1 MTHCS
6 YFLGTRMT
14 RKEFEDRKI
23 ANRAKGAKL
32 TEEKSR
38 IVSSESVSGSES
50 EASSLVGLKE
60 E

>member
-1 MTHCS
+1 
-6 YFLGTRMT
+6 MT

-38 IVSSESVSGSES
+38 IVPSESVSSSES
-50 EASSLVGLKE
+50 EASLVGLKE